1 MDLWLFAVS
10 MAAAGLSTLL
20 FVPWLIRSLQ
30 SSTLV
35 GKDLNKPSHPT
46 VPEMGGVAV
55 ILGFYVGV
63 AVITVLAPDQALS
76 GFSKFFFAALSA
88 ALGAGVVGLIDDM
101 FHLRQTTKALLP
113 FILALP
119 LGAAVFTSGDV
130 YLLGLNIGIFMVIA
144 VPVGVTSAANAA
156 NMLEGFNGLGAGL
169 MTIITTSLIHL
180 SIIQG
185 STAGLFILFPLL
197 GALLAF
203 LWFNR
208 FPARVFPGDSMTL
221 FSGAAIACAAI
232 ISSPP
237 LKLQGTLLFAPM
249 IVEFGLKSRGRFRSE
264 NYSQVGADGRLAW
277 DGPIESL
284 SHAIMR
290 WRRPTENELVMILL
304 GAESMVAAFVL
315 LVAWVGVV

>member
-1 MDLWLFAVS
+1 MDFWLFAVS

-63 AVITVLAPDQALS
+63 AVVTVLAPDQALS

-88 ALGAGVVGLIDDM
+88 ALGAGVVGLVDDM
-101 FHLRQTTKALLP
+101 FHLRQHTKALLP

-130 YLLGLNIGIFMVIA
+130 YLLGLNIGIFMVLA
-144 VPVGVTSAANAA
+144 VPIGGTSAANAA
-156 NMLEGFNGLGAGL
+156 NRLGGFNGLCPGL
-169 MTIITTSLIHL
+169 MTIFSTPPILL

-185 STAGLFILFPLL
+185 QPQGCS
-197 GALLAF
+197 
-203 LWFNR
+203 
-208 FPARVFPGDSMTL
+208 S
-221 FSGAAIACAAI
+221 FSLC
-232 ISSPP
+232 
-237 LKLQGTLLFAPM
+237 
-249 IVEFGLKSRGRFRSE
+249 SE
-264 NYSQVGADGRLAW
+264 
-277 DGPIESL
+277 
-284 SHAIMR
+284 
-290 WRRPTENELVMILL
+290 
-304 GAESMVAAFVL
+304 
-315 LVAWVGVV
+315 